1 MTAKLDRTEDEQLLD
16 GIPDHMKSKLL
27 DMMNKIDNVESVV
40 SQLESLET
48 SQLQSKVWTEF
59 LFFHSLI
66 I

>member
-1 MTAKLDRTEDEQLLD
+1 MTAKLDRTEGEQLLD

-48 SQLQSKVWTEF
+48 SQLQSKV
-59 LFFHSLI
+59 
-66 I
+66 